1 MMPPLGVRMKAL
13 LIDYGSGNLRSA
25 AKALEAAGFSVAVA
39 QDPKAHEEAD
49 LLVLPGQG
57 HFGQV
62 MRAFQESGFVERVRR
77 HLERGLPFLGI
88 CVGMQVLYEGS
99 EEAPGVRGLGL
110 VPGEVRRFR
119 AGRVPQMGRNA
130 LEFGGAFAPLTG
142 RHFYFANS
150 YYGPLTPYSL
160 GKGEYE
166 GTPFTALLAK
176 ENLLAPQF
184 HPEKSGKAGLAFLA
198 LARRYFEVL

>member
-1 MMPPLGVRMKAL
+1 MKAL

-110 VPGEVRRFR
+110 VPGEVRVRGHPLHCPPRQGNPPR
-119 AGRVPQMGRNA
+119 APVPPR
-130 LEFGGAFAPLTG
+130 EEREGGSGLPRPSPPL
-142 RHFYFANS
+142 
-150 YYGPLTPYSL
+150 L
-160 GKGEYE
+160 
-166 GTPFTALLAK
+166 
-176 ENLLAPQF
+176 
-184 HPEKSGKAGLAFLA
+184 
-198 LARRYFEVL
+198 

>member
-1 MMPPLGVRMKAL
+1 MKAV

-25 AKALEAAGFSVAVA
+25 AKALEVAGFQVAVSS
-39 QDPKAHEEAD
+39 DPRAHLEAS

-62 MRAFQESGFVERVRR
+62 MQAFRNSGFVDRVLA

-88 CVGMQVLYEGS
+88 CVGMQVLYQES

-110 VPGEVRRFR
+110 VQGVVRRFPR
-119 AGRVPQMGRNA
+119 GRVPQMGWNRVRFA
-130 LEFGGAFAPLTG
+130 GAFQELSG

-150 YYGPLTPYSL
+150 YYGPLTPHAL
-160 GKGEYE
+160 GQGEYE

-176 ENLLAPQF
+176 DNLLAPQF
-184 HPEKSGKAGLAFLA
+184 HPEKSGRAGLAFLS
-198 LARRYFEVL
+198 LAHRYFQVL

>member
-1 MMPPLGVRMKAL
+1 MKAL

-25 AKALEAAGFSVAVA
+25 AKALEAAGFAVRVSS
-39 QDPKAHEEAD
+39 DPQAHLEAS

-62 MRAFQESGFVERVRR
+62 MQAFRNSGFVDRVLA

-88 CVGMQVLYEGS
+88 CVGMQVLYQES

-110 VPGEVRRFR
+110 VEGVVRRFTQ
-119 AGRVPQMGRNA
+119 GRVPQMGWNRVRFA
-130 LEFGGAFAPLTG
+130 GAFQELSE

-160 GKGEYE
+160 GRGGYE

-198 LARRYFEVL
+198 LAHRYFQVL

>member
-1 MMPPLGVRMKAL
+1 MKAL

-25 AKALEAAGFSVAVA
+25 AKALEVAGFQVAVSS
-39 QDPKAHEEAD
+39 DPQAHLEAS

-62 MRAFQESGFVERVRR
+62 MQAFRNSGFVDRVLA

-88 CVGMQVLYEGS
+88 CVGMQVLYGES

-110 VPGEVRRFR
+110 VEGVVRRFPR
-119 AGRVPQMGRNA
+119 GRVPQMGWNRVR
-130 LEFGGAFAPLTG
+130 FAGVFQELSG

-150 YYGPLTPYSL
+150 YYGPLNPYSL
-160 GKGEYE
+160 GRGEYE

-198 LARRYFEVL
+198 LAHRYFQVL

>member
-1 MMPPLGVRMKAL
+1 MRAL
-13 LIDYGSGNLRSA
+13 VIDYGSGNLKSA
-25 AKALEAAGFSVAVA
+25 AKALEAAGFAVAVA
-39 QDPKAHEEAD
+39 QDPKVHKEAD

-62 MRAFQESGFVERVRR
+62 MRAFRESGFVERVLQ

-99 EEAPGVRGLGL
+99 EEAPGVEGLGL
-110 VPGEVRRFR
+110 VPGVVRRFR
-119 AGRVPQMGRNA
+119 AGRVPQMGWNA
-130 LEFGGAFAPLTG
+130 LAFQGAFASLSG

-150 YYGPLTPYSL
+150 YYGPLTPHSL
-160 GKGEYE
+160 GVGTYE

-198 LARRYFEVL
+198 LARLYFQVL

>member
-1 MMPPLGVRMKAL
+1 MKAL

-25 AKALEAAGFSVAVA
+25 AKALEAAGFAVWVSA
-39 QDPKAHEEAD
+39 DPRAHPEAD

-62 MRAFQESGFVERVRR
+62 MGAFQGSGFVDRVLA

-88 CVGMQVLYEGS
+88 CVGMQVLYRES

-110 VPGEVRRFR
+110 VEGVVRRFPR
-119 AGRVPQMGRNA
+119 GRVPQMGWNRVRFA
-130 LEFGGAFAPLTG
+130 GAFQEVSG

-160 GKGEYE
+160 GQGEYE
-166 GTPFTALLAK
+166 GTPFTALLARG
-176 ENLLAPQF
+176 NLLAPQF
-184 HPEKSGKAGLAFLA
+184 HPEKSGRAGLAFLA
-198 LARRYFEVL
+198 LARRYFQVL

>member
-1 MMPPLGVRMKAL
+1 MKAL

-110 VPGEVRRFR
+110 VPGEVRRSR
-119 AGRVPQMGRNA
+119 AFQPIWGTRPA
-130 LEFGGAFAPLTG
+130 LKRRTSPGTRP
-142 RHFYFANS
+142 S
-150 YYGPLTPYSL
+150 PLTPGASSL
-160 GKGEYE
+160 
-166 GTPFTALLAK
+166 P
-176 ENLLAPQF
+176 
-184 HPEKSGKAGLAFLA
+184 S
-198 LARRYFEVL
+198 

>member
-1 MMPPLGVRMKAL
+1 MRTL

-25 AKALEAAGFSVAVA
+25 AKALEATGFTVWVASHPQA
-39 QDPKAHEEAD
+39 YLEAD

-62 MRAFQESGFVERVRR
+62 MRAFQGSGFVERVLA

-88 CVGMQVLYEGS
+88 CVGMQVLYEAS
-99 EEAPGVRGLGL
+99 EEAPGVQGLGL
-110 VPGEVRRFR
+110 VAGEVRRFPR
-119 AGRVPQMGRNA
+119 GRVPQMGWNQVA
-130 LEFGGAFAPLTG
+130 FGGPFAELSG

-150 YYGPLTPYSL
+150 YFGPLTPFSV
-160 GKGEYE
+160 GQGEYE

-184 HPEKSGKAGLAFLA
+184 HPEKSGRAGLEFLA
-198 LARRYFEVL
+198 LARGYFQVL

>member
-1 MMPPLGVRMKAL
+1 MQAL

-25 AKALEAAGFSVAVA
+25 AKALEVAGFQVAVSS
-39 QDPKAHEEAD
+39 DPRAHLEAS

-62 MRAFQESGFVERVRR
+62 MQAFRNSGFVDRVLA

-88 CVGMQVLYEGS
+88 CVGMQVLYQES

-110 VPGEVRRFR
+110 VQGVVRRFPR
-119 AGRVPQMGRNA
+119 GRVPQMGWNRVRFA
-130 LEFGGAFAPLTG
+130 GAFQELSG

-150 YYGPLTPYSL
+150 YYGPLTPHAL
-160 GKGEYE
+160 GQGEYE

-176 ENLLAPQF
+176 DNLLAPQF
-184 HPEKSGKAGLAFLA
+184 HPEKSGRAGLAFLS
-198 LARRYFEVL
+198 LAHRYFQVL

>member
-1 MMPPLGVRMKAL
+1 MRVL

-25 AKALEAAGFSVAVA
+25 AKALEAAGFAVRVSP
-39 QDPKAHEEAD
+39 DPKAHPEAD

-62 MRAFQESGFVERVRR
+62 MEAFGRSGFVERVLA

-88 CVGMQVLYEGS
+88 CVGMQVLYEAS

-110 VPGEVRRFR
+110 VAGTVRRFSR
-119 AGRVPQMGRNA
+119 GRVPQMGWNQVA
-130 LEFGGAFAPLTG
+130 FGGPFAELSG

-150 YYGPLTPYSL
+150 YYGPLTPHSL
-160 GKGEYE
+160 GQGEYE
-166 GTPFTALLAK
+166 GTPFTALLVR

-184 HPEKSGKAGLAFLA
+184 HPEKSGRAGLAFLA
-198 LARRYFEVL
+198 LTHRYFQVL